1 MTGCPFIYSPVCAS
15 NGKSYDNYCLM
26 DVYACEQ
33 KEELHIVHD
42 GFCEGGENT
51 CNFFYLFHIKIYIL
65 FHVF

>member
-1 MTGCPFIYSPVCAS
+1 
-15 NGKSYDNYCLM
+15 M

-33 KEELHIVHD
+33 KEELHIIHD